1 MVLELFCPKKVLS
14 EEADRPLE
22 QLAVRLSPLLSHI
35 PSLPLSAL
43 LV

>member
-14 EEADRPLE
+14 VEADRLLE
-22 QLAVRLSPLLSHI
+22 QLAVRLSPSLTHI